1 MASLGMSTATTEQAW
16 RFDAKVA
23 NLLFATVEEAELV
36 GCFELVA
43 LLLDGFLLCCGLRF
57 AFLLLKLEVIED
69 RTKIALVKVLDFG
82 ATSLNKNK
90 VSTWLD
96 RRKSVGSQV
105 DARQACP

>member
-43 LLLDGFLLCCGLRF
+43 LLLDSFLLGNSDIFLFQRHGTIFVSESKEASFFWNSEESGDIFIVGKSGREADLR
-57 AFLLLKLEVIED
+57 ID
-69 RTKIALVKVLDFG
+69 
-82 ATSLNKNK
+82 
-90 VSTWLD
+90 
-96 RRKSVGSQV
+96 Q
-105 DARQACP
+105 